1 MNKRLLTLSMVGLL
15 TVGLA
20 SCSDVK
26 QKEVDGKQV
35 IVTIK
40 DTDYTADEL
49 LSDYAKD
56 SSGVNAYYNAIYD
69 VLVRN
74 YFYENNKTTDDMK
87 QNVDTKIDSFVKSVR
102 SNANSNGKTYKAQL
116 SDELEEKGLESLDE
130 LREVYMLEQ
139 QKTKF
144 EDSWYES
151 NEEVLKKEYIEE
163 KTPYHIRHILV
174 KTNEAGTSLYDGKI
188 SEDEAIKLSNV
199 IQRLAEGTET
209 FGQVAQQASDD
220 TGSAANYGSVGI
232 MDQDTGFVNEFKLG
246 IFAYDAFLNKET
258 KDTGAAEKLNIPAK
272 VLDESTDVNN
282 SNSFLPEDKEGMFTS
297 YDVKNIVSN
306 VSEIPYSKV
315 LALET
320 YADTDDTINNTIYVP
335 GEGNLYHEDFANNIG
350 TTINESY
357 YPRNILFNNYFNN
370 HGLSVITNKDAVTG
384 EGSKWKVIEELS
396 ADPVLTDGSNP
407 ILVARAGSGDS
418 YQGIH
423 LMVIEQS
430 PFWYDEA
437 DLAYTVFAGA
447 TTKPDQTTFLN
458 NYYSTSIPASSS
470 TDVSKDH
477 RYVTFVKSNRDTYSS
492 RASDIENL
500 INGFDP
506 NVSYR
511 LFEELAFNE
520 DGSLKA
526 GLEIDE
532 EILTSIKELIAS
544 KRAANEVSEK
554 ETNLDAWTSYV
565 ELLVLQESQKAAK
578 QLSESY
584 IYLYDAEYVK

>member
-49 LSDYAKD
+49 LGDYAKD
-56 SSGVNAYYNAIYD
+56 SAGVNAFYNAIYD
-69 VLVRN
+69 VLVRDH
-74 YFYENNKTTDDMK
+74 ETITDDMQ

-102 SNANSNGKTYKAQL
+102 SNANTNGKTYKAQL

-151 NEEVLKKEYIEE
+151 HEEVLKKEYLEE

-174 KTNEAGTSLYDGKI
+174 KTNEAGTSLYNGKI

-199 IQRLAEGTET
+199 IQRLAEGKET

-246 IFAYDAFLNKET
+246 IFAYDAYLNSKNT
-258 KDTGAAEKLNIPAK
+258 VADAAAKLNIPTK
-272 VLDESTDVNN
+272 VLDETNDA
-282 SNSFLPEDKEGMFTS
+282 DKNADLGGVMTA
-297 YDVKNIVSN
+297 YDVKSTVTSIN
-306 VSEIPYSKV
+306 EIPYQKV
-315 LALET
+315 LDLET

-335 GEGNLYHEDFANNIG
+335 AEGTNLYHADFANNVG
-350 TTINESY
+350 STINDSY
-357 YPRNILFNNYFNN
+357 YPRNILFNNYFND
-370 HGLSVITNKDAVTG
+370 HGLSVIVNESATTG
-384 EGSKWKVIEELS
+384 EGSNWKLIPTLS
-396 ADPVLTDGSNP
+396 SKPVLTDGSNP

-430 PFWYDEA
+430 PFWYDAE
-437 DLAYTVFAGA
+437 DLQYTVFGA
-447 TTKPDQTTFLN
+447 NSTPTQEEFLN

-506 NVSYR
+506 NVSYK

-526 GLEIDE
+526 GLEIDA

-544 KRAANEVSEK
+544 KRAANKVSE
-554 ETNLDAWTSYV
+554 TDSNLEAWTSYV
-565 ELLVLQESQKAAK
+565 ELLKLQDVQKEAK
-578 QLSESY
+578 QLTESY
-584 IYLYDAEYVK
+584 INLYVENYVK

>member
-56 SSGVNAYYNAIYD
+56 SAGVNAFYNAIYD
-69 VLVRN
+69 VLVRDH
-74 YFYENNKTTDDMK
+74 ESITDDMK

-116 SDELEEKGLESLDE
+116 SDELEEKGLESLEE

-151 NEEVLKKEYIEE
+151 HEATLKTEYIA
-163 KTPYHIRHILV
+163 KKSPYHIRHILV
-174 KTNEAGTSLYDGKI
+174 KTNNAGTSLYDGKI

-199 IQRLAEGTET
+199 IQRLADGSET

-220 TGSAANYGSVGI
+220 TGSAAKYGSVGI
-232 MDQDTGFVNEFKLG
+232 MDQDTGFVYEFKLG
-246 IFAYDAFLNKET
+246 IFAYDAYLNSKNT
-258 KDTGAAEKLNIPAK
+258 DKDSASKLNIPTK
-272 VLDESTDVNN
+272 VLDESADA
-282 SNSFLPEDKEGMFTS
+282 DKNTGLGGVMGA
-297 YDVKNIVSN
+297 YDVKTTVTSVN
-306 VSEIPYSKV
+306 EIPYGKV
-315 LALET
+315 LDLEK
-320 YADTDDTINNTIYVP
+320 YADTDDTINNKIYVP
-335 GEGNLYHEDFANNIG
+335 ELPEYEGNWG
-350 TTINESY
+350 TTINDSY
-357 YPRNILFNNYFNN
+357 YPRNILFNNYFND
-370 HGLSVITNKDAVTG
+370 HGLSVIVNDGTFTG
-384 EGSKWKVIEELS
+384 SDKNWKSIPELS
-396 ADPVLTDGSNP
+396 SKPVLTDGQNP

-430 PFWYDEA
+430 PFWYDSA
-437 DLAYTVFAGA
+437 DLEFTTFGKDA
-447 TTKPDQTTFLN
+447 TPTQAEFLN
-458 NYYSTSIPASSS
+458 NYYSTAIPASSS
-470 TDVSKDH
+470 TDVSNDQ

-492 RASDIENL
+492 RATEIENL
-500 INGFDP
+500 INGFDS
-506 NVSYR
+506 NVSYK
-511 LFEELAFNE
+511 LFEELAFNA

-532 EILTSIKELIAS
+532 DILTSIKELIAS
-544 KRAANEVSEK
+544 KRAASEISLK

-565 ELLVLQESQKAAK
+565 QLLKLQDAQKAAK
-578 QLSESY
+578 QLGETY
-584 IYLYDAEYVK
+584 IDLYVENYSK

>member
-26 QKEVDGKQV
+26 NKEVDGKQV

-56 SSGVNAYYNAIYD
+56 SAGVNAFYNAIYD
-69 VLVRN
+69 VLVRDH
-74 YFYENNKTTDDMK
+74 EAITDDMK

-102 SNANSNGKTYKAQL
+102 SNANTNGKTYKAQL
-116 SDELEEKGLESLDE
+116 SDELEGKGLESLEE

-151 NEEVLKKEYIEE
+151 HE
-163 KTPYHIRHILV
+163 KTLKTDYIAKKSPYHIRHILV
-174 KTNEAGTSLYDGKI
+174 KSASAGTSLYDGKI

-199 IQRLAEGTET
+199 IQRLAEGSET

-220 TGSAANYGSVGI
+220 TGSAAKYGSVGI

-246 IFAYDAFLNKET
+246 IFAYDAYLNSKNT
-258 KDTGAAEKLNIPAK
+258 DTTSAAKLNIPSKILDESGDKDQNSSLGGVMTAYDVKETVTSVNEIPYGK
-272 VLDESTDVNN
+272 VLD
-282 SNSFLPEDKEGMFTS
+282 
-297 YDVKNIVSN
+297 
-306 VSEIPYSKV
+306 
-315 LALET
+315 LEK
-320 YADTDDTINNTIYVP
+320 YADKDDTINNKIYVP
-335 GEGNLYHEDFANNIG
+335 ELPEYEGNWG
-350 TTINESY
+350 TTINDSY
-357 YPRNILFNNYFNN
+357 YPRNILFNKYFND
-370 HGLSVITNKDAVTG
+370 HGLSVIVNDGTFTG
-384 EGSKWKVIEELS
+384 SDKNWKVIPELS
-396 ADPVLTDGSNP
+396 SKPVLTDGQNP

-418 YQGIH
+418 YQGVH

-430 PFWYDEA
+430 PFWYDSA
-437 DLAYTVFAGA
+437 DLEYTKFGKDSTPSQAE
-447 TTKPDQTTFLN
+447 FLD
-458 NYYSTSIPASSS
+458 NYYSTAIPASSS
-470 TDVSKDH
+470 TDVSKDQ

-492 RASDIENL
+492 RASEIENL
-500 INGFDP
+500 INGFDS
-506 NVSYR
+506 NVSYK
-511 LFEELAFNE
+511 LFEELAFNA
-520 DGSLKA
+520 DGTLKA

-532 EILTSIKELIAS
+532 SILSSIKELIAS
-544 KRAANEVSEK
+544 KRASSEISEN

-565 ELLVLQESQKAAK
+565 QLLKLQDAQKEAK
-578 QLSESY
+578 QLDETY
-584 IYLYDAEYVK
+584 IDLYVENYSK

>member
-49 LSDYAKD
+49 LGDYAKD
-56 SSGVNAYYNAIYD
+56 SAGVNAFYNAIYD
-69 VLVRN
+69 VLVRDH
-74 YFYENNKTTDDMK
+74 ETITDDMQ

-151 NEEVLKKEYIEE
+151 HEEVLKKEYLEE

-174 KTNEAGTSLYDGKI
+174 KTNEAGTSLYNGKI

-199 IQRLAEGTET
+199 IQRLAEGKET

-246 IFAYDAFLNKET
+246 IFAYDAYLNSKNT
-258 KDTGAAEKLNIPAK
+258 VADAAAKLNIPTK
-272 VLDESTDVNN
+272 VLDETNDA
-282 SNSFLPEDKEGMFTS
+282 DKNADLGGVMTA
-297 YDVKNIVSN
+297 YDVKSTVTSIN
-306 VSEIPYSKV
+306 EIPYQKV
-315 LALET
+315 LDLET

-335 GEGNLYHEDFANNIG
+335 AEGANLYHADFANNVG
-350 TTINESY
+350 STINDSY
-357 YPRNILFNNYFNN
+357 YPRNILFNNYFND
-370 HGLSVITNKDAVTG
+370 HGFSVIVNESATTG
-384 EGSKWKVIEELS
+384 EGSNWKLIPTLS
-396 ADPVLTDGSNP
+396 SKPVLTDGSNP

-430 PFWYDEA
+430 PFWYDAE
-437 DLAYTVFAGA
+437 DLQYTVFGA
-447 TTKPDQTTFLN
+447 NSTPTQEEFLN

-506 NVSYR
+506 NVSYK

-526 GLEIDE
+526 GLEIDA

-544 KRAANEVSEK
+544 KRAANKVSEADS
-554 ETNLDAWTSYV
+554 NLEAWTSYV
-565 ELLVLQESQKAAK
+565 ELLKLQDVQKEAK
-578 QLSESY
+578 QLTESY
-584 IYLYDAEYVK
+584 INLYVENYVK

>member
-20 SCSDVK
+20 SCSDVT

-35 IVTIK
+35 IVTIGE
-40 DTDYTADEL
+40 TNYTADEL
-49 LSDYAKD
+49 LSEYAKD
-56 SSGVNAYYNAIYD
+56 SAGVTAYYNAIYD
-69 VLVRN
+69 VLVRDHVEQTN
-74 YFYENNKTTDDMK
+74 DMK
-87 QNVDTKIDSFVKSVR
+87 QTVDSKIDSFVKTVR
-102 SNANSNGKTYKAQL
+102 SNASSNGKTYKDQL
-116 SDELEEKGLESLDE
+116 STELESKGLESLDE

-151 NEEVLKKEYIEE
+151 HEEVLKKEYLEE

-174 KTNEAGTSLYDGKI
+174 KTNEAGTSLYNGKI

-199 IQRLAEGTET
+199 IQRLAEGKET

-246 IFAYDAFLNKET
+246 IFAYDAYLNSKNT
-258 KDTGAAEKLNIPAK
+258 VADAAAKLNIPTK
-272 VLDESTDVNN
+272 VLDETNDA
-282 SNSFLPEDKEGMFTS
+282 DKNADLGGVMTA
-297 YDVKNIVSN
+297 YDVKSTVTSIN
-306 VSEIPYSKV
+306 EIPYQKV
-315 LALET
+315 LDLET

-335 GEGNLYHEDFANNIG
+335 AEGANLYHADFANNVG
-350 TTINESY
+350 STINDSY
-357 YPRNILFNNYFNN
+357 YPRNILFNNYFND
-370 HGLSVITNKDAVTG
+370 HGLSVIVNESATTG
-384 EGSKWKVIEELS
+384 EGSNWKLIPTLS
-396 ADPVLTDGSNP
+396 SKPVLTDGSNP

-430 PFWYDEA
+430 PFWYDAE
-437 DLAYTVFAGA
+437 DLQYTVFGA
-447 TTKPDQTTFLN
+447 NSTPTQEEFLN

-506 NVSYR
+506 NVSYK

-526 GLEIDE
+526 GLEIDA

-544 KRAANEVSEK
+544 KRAANKVSEADS
-554 ETNLDAWTSYV
+554 NLEAWTSYV
-565 ELLVLQESQKAAK
+565 ELLKLQDVQKEAK
-578 QLSESY
+578 QLTESY
-584 IYLYDAEYVK
+584 INLYVENYVK

>member
-49 LSDYAKD
+49 LGDYAKD
-56 SSGVNAYYNAIYD
+56 SAGVNAFYNAIYD
-69 VLVRN
+69 VLVRDH
-74 YFYENNKTTDDMK
+74 ETITDDMQ

-151 NEEVLKKEYIEE
+151 HEEVLKKEYLEE

-174 KTNEAGTSLYDGKI
+174 KTNEAGTSLYNGKI

-199 IQRLAEGTET
+199 IQRLAEGKET

-246 IFAYDAFLNKET
+246 IFAYDAYLNSKNT
-258 KDTGAAEKLNIPAK
+258 VADAAAKLNIPTK
-272 VLDESTDVNN
+272 VLDETNDA
-282 SNSFLPEDKEGMFTS
+282 DKNADLGGVMTA
-297 YDVKNIVSN
+297 YDVKSTVTSIN
-306 VSEIPYSKV
+306 EIPYQKV
-315 LALET
+315 LDLET

-335 GEGNLYHEDFANNIG
+335 AEGANLYHADFANNVG
-350 TTINESY
+350 STINDSY
-357 YPRNILFNNYFNN
+357 YPRNILFNNYFND
-370 HGLSVITNKDAVTG
+370 HGLSVIVNESATTG
-384 EGSKWKVIEELS
+384 EGSNWKLIPTLS
-396 ADPVLTDGSNP
+396 SKPVLTDGSNP

-430 PFWYDEA
+430 PFWYDAE
-437 DLAYTVFAGA
+437 DLQYTVFGA
-447 TTKPDQTTFLN
+447 NSTPTQEEFLN

-506 NVSYR
+506 NVSYK

-526 GLEIDE
+526 GLEIDA

-544 KRAANEVSEK
+544 KRAANEVSEADS
-554 ETNLDAWTSYV
+554 NLEAWTSYV
-565 ELLVLQESQKAAK
+565 ELLKLQDVQKEAK
-578 QLSESY
+578 QLTESY
-584 IYLYDAEYVK
+584 INLYVENYVK

>member
-35 IVTIK
+35 IITIK

-56 SSGVNAYYNAIYD
+56 SAGVNAFYNAIYD
-69 VLVRN
+69 VLVRDH
-74 YFYENNKTTDDMK
+74 ETITDDMK

-116 SDELEEKGLESLDE
+116 SDELESKGLESLDE

-151 NEEVLKKEYIEE
+151 HEEVLKKEYLEE

-174 KTNEAGTSLYDGKI
+174 KTNESGTSLYDGKI

-199 IQRLAEGTET
+199 IQRLAEGKET

-246 IFAYDAFLNKET
+246 IFAYDAFLNAKNT
-258 KDTGAAEKLNIPAK
+258 VADAAAKLNIPTK
-272 VLDESTDVNN
+272 VLDESAD
-282 SNSFLPEDKEGMFTS
+282 SDKNTELGGVMTA
-297 YDVKNIVSN
+297 YDVKSTVTSVN
-306 VSEIPYSKV
+306 EIPFQKV
-315 LALET
+315 LDLET

-335 GEGNLYHEDFANNIG
+335 ADGSLYHADFANNIG
-350 TTINESY
+350 STINESY
-357 YPRNILFNNYFNN
+357 YPRNILFNNYFND
-370 HGLSVITNKDAVTG
+370 HGLSVIVNENATTG
-384 EGSKWKVIEELS
+384 EGSNWKLIPALS
-396 ADPVLTDGSNP
+396 NKPVLTDGSNP

-423 LMVIEQS
+423 FMVIEQS
-430 PFWYDEA
+430 PFWYDAE
-437 DLAYTVFAGA
+437 DLQYTIFAGSTEA
-447 TTKPDQTTFLN
+447 PDQETFLN

-470 TDVSKDH
+470 TDVSKDQ

-492 RASDIENL
+492 RATDIENL

-506 NVSYR
+506 NVSYK
-511 LFEELAFNE
+511 LFEELAFNQ
-520 DGSLKA
+520 DGTLKA

-532 EILTSIKELIAS
+532 DILNSIKELIAS
-544 KRAANEVSEK
+544 KRTANQVSE
-554 ETNLDAWTSYV
+554 EESNLDTWTSYV
-565 ELLVLQESQKAAK
+565 ELLKLQDAQKEAK
-578 QLSESY
+578 QLKESY
-584 IYLYDAEYVK
+584 INLYVENYVK

>member
-56 SSGVNAYYNAIYD
+56 SAGVNAFYNAIYD
-69 VLVRN
+69 VLVRDH
-74 YFYENNKTTDDMK
+74 ESITDDMK

-116 SDELEEKGLESLDE
+116 SDELEEKGLESLEE

-151 NEEVLKKEYIEE
+151 HEATLKTEYIA
-163 KTPYHIRHILV
+163 KKSPYHIRHILV
-174 KTNEAGTSLYDGKI
+174 KTNNAGTSLYDGKI

-199 IQRLAEGTET
+199 IKRLADGSET

-220 TGSAANYGSVGI
+220 TGSAAKYGSVGI

-246 IFAYDAFLNKET
+246 IFAYDAYLNSKNAD
-258 KDTGAAEKLNIPAK
+258 KDSASKLNIPTK
-272 VLDESTDVNN
+272 VLDESADA
-282 SNSFLPEDKEGMFTS
+282 DKNTGLGGVMGA
-297 YDVKNIVSN
+297 YDVKTTVTSVN
-306 VSEIPYSKV
+306 EIPYGKV
-315 LALET
+315 LDLEK
-320 YADTDDTINNTIYVP
+320 YADTDDTINNKIYVP
-335 GEGNLYHEDFANNIG
+335 ELPEYEGNWG
-350 TTINESY
+350 TTINDSY
-357 YPRNILFNNYFNN
+357 YPRNILFNNYFND
-370 HGLSVITNKDAVTG
+370 HGLSVIVNDGTFTG
-384 EGSKWKVIEELS
+384 SDKNWKSIPELS
-396 ADPVLTDGSNP
+396 SKPVLTDGQNP

-430 PFWYDEA
+430 PFWYDSA
-437 DLAYTVFAGA
+437 DLEFTTFGKDA
-447 TTKPDQTTFLN
+447 TPTQAEFLN
-458 NYYSTSIPASSS
+458 NYYSTAIPASSS
-470 TDVSKDH
+470 TDVSNDQ

-492 RASDIENL
+492 RATEIENL
-500 INGFDP
+500 INGFDS
-506 NVSYR
+506 NVSYK
-511 LFEELAFNE
+511 LFEELAFNA

-532 EILTSIKELIAS
+532 DILTSIKELIAS
-544 KRAANEVSEK
+544 KRAASEISLK

-565 ELLVLQESQKAAK
+565 QLLKLQDAQKAAK
-578 QLSESY
+578 QLGETY
-584 IYLYDAEYVK
+584 IDLYVENYSK

>member
-26 QKEVDGKQV
+26 QKEIDGKQV

-49 LSDYAKD
+49 LGDYAKD
-56 SSGVNAYYNAIYD
+56 SAGVNAFYNAIYD
-69 VLVRN
+69 VLVRDH
-74 YFYENNKTTDDMK
+74 ETITDDMQ

-151 NEEVLKKEYIEE
+151 HEEVLKKEYLEE

-174 KTNEAGTSLYDGKI
+174 KTNEAGTSLYNGKI

-199 IQRLAEGTET
+199 IQRLAEGKET

-246 IFAYDAFLNKET
+246 IFAYDAYLNSKNT
-258 KDTGAAEKLNIPAK
+258 VADAAAKLNIPTK
-272 VLDESTDVNN
+272 VLDETNDA
-282 SNSFLPEDKEGMFTS
+282 DKNADLGGVMTA
-297 YDVKNIVSN
+297 YDVKSTVTSIN
-306 VSEIPYSKV
+306 EIPYQKV
-315 LALET
+315 LDLET

-335 GEGNLYHEDFANNIG
+335 AEGANLYHADFANNVG
-350 TTINESY
+350 STINDSY
-357 YPRNILFNNYFNN
+357 YPRNILFNNYFND
-370 HGLSVITNKDAVTG
+370 HGLSVIVNESATTG
-384 EGSKWKVIEELS
+384 EGSNWKLIPTLS
-396 ADPVLTDGSNP
+396 SKPVLTDGSNP

-430 PFWYDEA
+430 PFWYDAE
-437 DLAYTVFAGA
+437 DLQYTVFGA
-447 TTKPDQTTFLN
+447 NSTPTQEEFLN

-506 NVSYR
+506 NVSYK

-526 GLEIDE
+526 GLEIDA

-544 KRAANEVSEK
+544 KRAANEVSEADS
-554 ETNLDAWTSYV
+554 NLEAWTSYV
-565 ELLVLQESQKAAK
+565 ELLKLQDVQKEAK
-578 QLSESY
+578 QLTESY
-584 IYLYDAEYVK
+584 INLYVENYVK

>member
-26 QKEVDGKQV
+26 QKEIDGKQV

-49 LSDYAKD
+49 LGDYAKD
-56 SSGVNAYYNAIYD
+56 SAGVNAFYNAIYD
-69 VLVRN
+69 VLVRDH
-74 YFYENNKTTDDMK
+74 ETITDDMQ

-151 NEEVLKKEYIEE
+151 HEEVLKKEYLEE

-174 KTNEAGTSLYDGKI
+174 KTNEAGTSLYNGKI

-199 IQRLAEGTET
+199 IQRLAEGKET

-246 IFAYDAFLNKET
+246 IFAYDAYLNSKNT
-258 KDTGAAEKLNIPAK
+258 VADAAAKLNIPTK
-272 VLDESTDVNN
+272 VLDETNDA
-282 SNSFLPEDKEGMFTS
+282 DKNADLGGVMTA
-297 YDVKNIVSN
+297 YDVKSTVTSIN
-306 VSEIPYSKV
+306 EIPYQKV
-315 LALET
+315 LDLET

-335 GEGNLYHEDFANNIG
+335 AEGANLYHADFANNVG
-350 TTINESY
+350 STINDSY
-357 YPRNILFNNYFNN
+357 YPRNILFNNYFND
-370 HGLSVITNKDAVTG
+370 HGLSVIVNESATTG
-384 EGSKWKVIEELS
+384 EGSNWKLIPTLS
-396 ADPVLTDGSNP
+396 SKPVLTDGSNP

-430 PFWYDEA
+430 PFWYDAE
-437 DLAYTVFAGA
+437 DLQYTVFGA
-447 TTKPDQTTFLN
+447 NSTPTQEEFLN

-506 NVSYR
+506 NVSYK

-526 GLEIDE
+526 GLEIDA
-532 EILTSIKELIAS
+532 EILTSIKAVYLFQPI
-544 KRAANEVSEK
+544 R
-554 ETNLDAWTSYV
+554 LRI
-565 ELLVLQESQKAAK
+565 
-578 QLSESY
+578 QL
-584 IYLYDAEYVK
+584 YLYIVALLRRKIREQYRIVT

>member
-56 SSGVNAYYNAIYD
+56 SAGVNAFYNAIYD
-69 VLVRN
+69 VLVRDH
-74 YFYENNKTTDDMK
+74 ESITDDMK

-116 SDELEEKGLESLDE
+116 SDELEEKGLESLEE

-151 NEEVLKKEYIEE
+151 HEATLKTEYIA
-163 KTPYHIRHILV
+163 KKSPYHIRHILV
-174 KTNEAGTSLYDGKI
+174 KTNNAGTSLYDGKI

-199 IQRLAEGTET
+199 IQRLAEGKET

-220 TGSAANYGSVGI
+220 TGSAAKYGSVGI

-246 IFAYDAFLNKET
+246 IFAYDAYLNSKNAD
-258 KDTGAAEKLNIPAK
+258 KDSASKLNIPTK
-272 VLDESTDVNN
+272 VLDESADA
-282 SNSFLPEDKEGMFTS
+282 DKNTGLGGVMGA
-297 YDVKNIVSN
+297 YDVKTTVTSVN
-306 VSEIPYSKV
+306 EIPYGKV
-315 LALET
+315 LDLEK
-320 YADTDDTINNTIYVP
+320 YADTDDTINNKIYVP
-335 GEGNLYHEDFANNIG
+335 ELPEYEGNWG
-350 TTINESY
+350 TTINDSY
-357 YPRNILFNNYFNN
+357 YPRNILFNNYFND
-370 HGLSVITNKDAVTG
+370 HGLSVIVNDGTFTG
-384 EGSKWKVIEELS
+384 SDKNWKSIPELS
-396 ADPVLTDGSNP
+396 SKPVLTDGQNP

-430 PFWYDEA
+430 PFWYDSA
-437 DLAYTVFAGA
+437 DLEFTTFGKDA
-447 TTKPDQTTFLN
+447 TPTQAEFLN
-458 NYYSTSIPASSS
+458 NYYSTAIPASSS
-470 TDVSKDH
+470 TDVSNDQ

-492 RASDIENL
+492 RATEIENL
-500 INGFDP
+500 INGFDS
-506 NVSYR
+506 NVSYK
-511 LFEELAFNE
+511 LFEELAFNA

-532 EILTSIKELIAS
+532 DILTSIKELIAS
-544 KRAANEVSEK
+544 KRAASEISLK

-565 ELLVLQESQKAAK
+565 QLLKLQDAQKAAK
-578 QLSESY
+578 QLGETY
-584 IYLYDAEYVK
+584 IDLYVENYSK

>member
-49 LSDYAKD
+49 LGDYAKD
-56 SSGVNAYYNAIYD
+56 SAGVNAFYNAIYD
-69 VLVRN
+69 VLVRDH
-74 YFYENNKTTDDMK
+74 ETITDDMQ

-151 NEEVLKKEYIEE
+151 HEEVLKKEYLEE

-174 KTNEAGTSLYDGKI
+174 KTNEAGTSLYNGKI

-199 IQRLAEGTET
+199 IQRLAEGKET

-246 IFAYDAFLNKET
+246 IFAYDAYLNSKNT
-258 KDTGAAEKLNIPAK
+258 VADAAAKLNIPTK
-272 VLDESTDVNN
+272 VLDETNDA
-282 SNSFLPEDKEGMFTS
+282 DKNADLGGVMTA
-297 YDVKNIVSN
+297 YDVKSTVTSIN
-306 VSEIPYSKV
+306 EIPYQKV
-315 LALET
+315 LDLET

-335 GEGNLYHEDFANNIG
+335 AEGANLYHADFANNVG
-350 TTINESY
+350 STINDSY
-357 YPRNILFNNYFNN
+357 YPRNILFNNYFND
-370 HGLSVITNKDAVTG
+370 HGLSVIVNESATTG
-384 EGSKWKVIEELS
+384 EGSNWKLIPTLS
-396 ADPVLTDGSNP
+396 SKPVLTDGSNP

-430 PFWYDEA
+430 PFWYDAE
-437 DLAYTVFAGA
+437 DLQYTVFGA
-447 TTKPDQTTFLN
+447 NSTPTQEEFLN

-506 NVSYR
+506 NVSYK

-526 GLEIDE
+526 GLEIDA

-544 KRAANEVSEK
+544 KRAANKVSEADS
-554 ETNLDAWTSYV
+554 NLEAWTSYV
-565 ELLVLQESQKAAK
+565 ELLKLQDVQKEAK
-578 QLSESY
+578 QLTESY
-584 IYLYDAEYVK
+584 INLYVENYVK